1 MRLSASS
8 PSTGYAFRL
17 ASDSLDKPL
26 GRALTGAERK
36 RRHDRRVRDGLT
48 HARADLP
55 RDVGEWLIDRG
66 FIVDPRSTDPDE
78 WGASV
83 VEALQWAMQIDPEN
97 R

>member
-1 MRLSASS
+1 M
-8 PSTGYAFRL
+8 P
-17 ASDSLDKPL
+17 D
-26 GRALTGAERK
+26 GRPALTGAERK

-55 RDVGEWLIDRG
+55 RDVGEWLIDLG
-66 FIVDPRSTDPDE
+66 FINKPRSTDPDE

-83 VEALQWAMQIDPEN
+83 VEALQWAMQIDPDN